1 MDEPKRVAE
10 RYDWKYVL
18 MIACL
23 KVVLDYFMFYIIL
36 PLKHNSDAS
45 LENSCIEFPNLLP
58 LPCMY
63 MSEIIRYIKIN
74 IGNLKQNTEVCNHNT
89 HNSTDLHIQCC
100 WSTIFKKNIWIKF
113 PSQVRQLQKKKNC
126 NTLRWSQD
134 PPYCKLHYSIE
145 EYVPSIG
152 KVCPC
157 RRMTCSIWLCRYEK
171 FLTYKL
177 ETV

>member
-1 MDEPKRVAE
+1 
-10 RYDWKYVL
+10 

-100 WSTIFKKNIWIKF
+100 
-113 PSQVRQLQKKKNC
+113 
-126 NTLRWSQD
+126 
-134 PPYCKLHYSIE
+134 
-145 EYVPSIG
+145 
-152 KVCPC
+152 
-157 RRMTCSIWLCRYEK
+157 
-171 FLTYKL
+171 
-177 ETV
+177 